1 MLTRDLSF
9 KMAYKHVCRLVRCN
23 AYKILKRRD
32 KQMEQQF
39 TLATVPIISD
49 ILVDEYESEGKI
61 NYFTFLENH
70 VENYFVTIFLFR
82 LATYLIDCQFKKLN

>member
-1 MLTRDLSF
+1 MIARDLSF
-9 KMAYKHVCRLVRCN
+9 RLACKHMRRMVRCN

-32 KQMEQQF
+32 KQLEQDF
-39 TLATVPIISD
+39 TLVTVPIISD
-49 ILVDEYESEGKI
+49 ILVDEYESNGQI

-82 LATYLIDCQFKKLN
+82 LATYLIDYHYNKLN